1 MGIIGKAVENAA
13 KSLLKDAAIAASVE
27 AVEKAGK
34 KTKPMRDAFGNAV
47 DKTLK
52 DREIRHQQMEEEYL
66 AGLRGNICL
75 FIQVTGYSGDL
86 FCITDYNGR
95 IKYCVKGSY
104 GRRSGK
110 ATLQLMD
117 VNKAIIASVK
127 KVFLSLRAPVIHEF
141 RPGDYE
147 IKTYGGRTVT
157 LKTKMT
163 SNRER
168 YYVEPYGWVVA
179 KDNLMGGEY
188 TLIDRGYKVA
198 HISRRRGYE
207 KPTYILSFQNGQ
219 LELMAL
225 MIMLTVICRED

>member
-95 IKYCVKGSY
+95 TKYCVKGSY
-104 GRRSGK
+104 GRRSGT

-141 RPGDYE
+141 RPVDYE

-179 KDNLMGGEY
+179 KDNLMGGE
-188 TLIDRGYKVA
+188 
-198 HISRRRGYE
+198 
-207 KPTYILSFQNGQ
+207 
-219 LELMAL
+219 
-225 MIMLTVICRED
+225 

>member
-1 MGIIGKAVENAA
+1 MGIIVKAVENAA
-13 KSLLKDAAIAASVE
+13 KSLLKDTAIAASIE
-27 AVEKAGK
+27 AVEKAGE
-34 KTKPMRDAFGNAV
+34 KTKPMRDAVGNAV
-47 DKTLK
+47 EKTLK
-52 DREIRHQQMEEEYL
+52 DREARHRQKEEEYL
-66 AGLRGNICL
+66 AGLKGNICL

-86 FCITDYNGR
+86 FCITDYSGR

-117 VNKAIIASVK
+117 ANKATVASVK
-127 KVFLSLRAPVIHEF
+127 KAFLSLRTPVIHEY

-147 IKTYGGRTVT
+147 IKAYGGRAVT
-157 LKTKMT
+157 LKTKMA

-168 YYVEPYGWVVA
+168 YYVEPYGWAVA

-188 TLIDRGYKVA
+188 TLLDQGFRIA
-198 HISRRRGYE
+198 HISRRHGYE
-207 KPTYILSFQNGQ
+207 RPTYILDFQNRQ
-219 LELMAL
+219 LELLAL